1 MRAIIKHDM
10 PGRIRVHFIANERKN
25 HYAADKAIHTVEKD
39 RSRFS
44 FREADTLQYY
54 LQRFPCI
61 EKVTV
66 YERTADAVIRY
77 TGNRAEIISI
87 ISKYSPEKIDVP
99 ESFYES
105 SSREM
110 NAKYYESIVTS
121 IVWHYA
127 KKLFLPATA
136 RTILTVLKSANY
148 IWRGLKTIPERKLKV
163 EQLDAIAITAS
174 VLVKDHSTASS
185 VMFLLGI
192 GDTLEEWTHKKCAT
206 DLARQMSLNI
216 SRVWKIE
223 GTEELLTDADSIV
236 TGDRVVIRMG
246 NIIPFDGVVTAGDAL
261 VNQASMTGEAIPVKK
276 EEGGSVFAGTVVEE
290 GEITIRVTAVGGT
303 GRYDKIVRMIEES
316 EKLKSGLESKAEGLA
331 DRLVPYT
338 LAGTVLTFLL
348 SRNVM
353 KAVSVLMVDYSCA
366 LKLAMPISVLS
377 AIREAGEYAITVK
390 GGKFLEA
397 VSEADVIVFD
407 KTGTLTKAEP
417 SVKDIVPFNEESKD
431 ELLREAACLEE
442 HFPHSIA
449 NAVVKA
455 AADKGLTHDE
465 LHTKVEY
472 VVAHGISS
480 EINGNRALI
489 GSYHFI
495 FEDEGVILPEDKKE
509 RFNTLPDEY
518 SHLYYAKDG
527 KLAAVILIE
536 DPIRED
542 ACSAVEAL
550 KKHGISNIVMM
561 TGDSEKTAHRIADLV
576 GVDEYHAE
584 VLPEDKA
591 GFVEEQKKAGH
602 KVIMIGDGINDSPA
616 LSAADAGIAISEG
629 AEIAR
634 QIADITV
641 GSDDL
646 HRIVMLKN
654 LSDRLMKRIRFNY
667 RTIVG
672 FNSGLIVLGLAG
684 VLPPSASALFH
695 NTSTIALGLNSTT
708 KLIKKK

>member
-1 MRAIIKHDM
+1 MKAVIKHDI
-10 PGRIRVHFIANERKN
+10 PGRLRVHFNK
-25 HYAADKAIHTVEKD
+25 T
-39 RSRFS
+39 RFS

-54 LQRFPCI
+54 LQGFPCI
-61 EKVTV
+61 DKAVV
-66 YERTADAVIRY
+66 YERTADAVIGYSGSRE
-77 TGNRAEIISI
+77 EIIGI
-87 ISKYSPEKIDVP
+87 IRGYSPEKTEVP

-105 SSREM
+105 SSREL
-110 NAKYYESIVTS
+110 NAKYYEDIVTAAA
-121 IVWHYA
+121 WHLA
-127 KKLFLPATA
+127 KNLFLPGPVRTA
-136 RTILTVLKSANY
+136 LTCLKTLCY
-148 IWRGLKTIPERKLKV
+148 VRRGLKTIPEKKLKV
-163 EQLDAIAITAS
+163 ELLDAVAISAS
-174 VLVKDHSTASS
+174 VLVRDHSTASS
-185 VMFLLGI
+185 IMLLLDI
-192 GDTLEEWTHKKCAT
+192 GDTLENWTHKKCT
-206 DLARQMSLNI
+206 NDLARQMSLNI
-216 SRVWKIE
+216 SRVWKTDGNAEI
-223 GTEELLTDADSIV
+223 LTDAENIKA
-236 TGDRVVIRMG
+236 GDHVVIRMG
-246 NIIPFDGVVTAGDAL
+246 NIIPFDGVVEKGDAL
-261 VNQASMTGEAIPVKK
+261 VNQASMTGEAIPVRK

-290 GEITIRVTAVGGT
+290 GEITIRVTAVGGS

-338 LAGTVLTFLL
+338 LAGAALTFLL
-348 SRNVM
+348 TRNVM

-377 AIREAGEYAITVK
+377 AIREAGEYKVTVK

-417 SVKDIVPFNEESKD
+417 SVKDVISFNGEDSD

-449 NAVVKA
+449 NAVIQA
-455 AADKGLTHDE
+455 ADDKGLTHDE

-480 EINGNRALI
+480 EINGKRALI
-489 GSYHFI
+489 GSYHFV
-495 FEDEGVILPEDKKE
+495 FEDEGVSLPGDMREKFDA
-509 RFNTLPDEY
+509 LPDDC

-527 KLAAVILIE
+527 RLAAVILIE

-542 ACSAVEAL
+542 AKSVVEDL
-550 KKHGISNIVMM
+550 RKQGISHIVMM
-561 TGDSEKTAHRIADLV
+561 TGDSERTARKIALRV
-576 GVDEYHAE
+576 GVDEYHSE

-591 GFVEEQKKAGH
+591 GFVEEKKKAGH
-602 KVIMIGDGINDSPA
+602 KVIMTGDGINDSPA
-616 LSAADAGIAISEG
+616 LSAADAGIAIDNG

-646 HRIVMLKN
+646 YSIVTLKE
-654 LSDRLMKRIRFNY
+654 LSDGLMKRIRFNY

-672 FNSGLIVLGLAG
+672 FNSALILLGLTG
-684 VLPPSASALFH
+684 ILPPSLSALLH
-695 NTSTIALGLNSTT
+695 NASTIGLGINSMTR
-708 KLIKKK
+708 LIPDKR